1 MYVDMDPGGPY
12 IATDEVTDTVKNLHT
27 LETRQTPTSSSRGL
41 TNDDLVEVPGI
52 EPGSITALPGLLRAQ
67 LAVSV
72 SAPPITQASR
82 CDGPSW
88 D

>member
-1 MYVDMDPGGPY
+1 MHEIKKP
-12 IATDEVTDTVKNLHT
+12 
-27 LETRQTPTSSSRGL
+27 TPAHSGRGWN
-41 TNDDLVEVPGI
+41 NDGYVEVPGI

-67 LAVSV
+67 LAVSL